1 MDTHFTL
8 LMEFMSKILEA
19 VQTRKLQNKR
29 TKDEGSGIV
38 EFAWLGKRISRN
50 KEVVQAAIANDT
62 YMFRLIME
70 QAIRTL
76 NQYVK
81 TGVWNRVFWIS
92 GGREVHFV
100 WTPQDGKKMSPEEE
114 NRFKRQIG
122 KAQLSFQRRGYA
134 VTVEIL
140 SPLINFS
147 VDGLT
152 EKETEYHLDRNG
164 YYTRGKKKETK
175 EAERVRVWG
184 ESGTVFKL
192 LENFFNIY
200 YL

>member
-29 TKDEGSGIV
+29 TKDEGDGIV
-38 EFAWLGKRISRN
+38 DFAWLGKRISRN
-50 KEVVQAAIANDT
+50 EEVVAAAIANDT
-62 YMFRLIME
+62 RMFRLIME

-114 NRFKRQIG
+114 KRFQRQIR

-134 VTVEIL
+134 VG
-140 SPLINFS
+140 
-147 VDGLT
+147 GLT
-152 EKETEYHLDRNG
+152 EKGTEYHLDRNG
-164 YYTRGKKKETK
+164 YYTRGKGKETE
-175 EAERVRVWG
+175 EAQRMYVCC

-192 LENFFNIY
+192 LEYFLNI
-200 YL
+200 